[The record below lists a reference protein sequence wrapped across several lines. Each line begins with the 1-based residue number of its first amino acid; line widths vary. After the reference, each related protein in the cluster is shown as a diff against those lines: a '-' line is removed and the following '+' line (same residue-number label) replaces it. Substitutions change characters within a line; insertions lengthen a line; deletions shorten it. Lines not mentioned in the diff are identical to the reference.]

1 MPLRSAEDAEPS
13 DRPTAKR
20 AGDRLPS
27 VAAVYAMGIALLLAL
42 YTIVFAVTLD
52 AGWPGALSTAIAN
65 VVPLAGLAA
74 GFYLILHSAVLPR
87 SVIAQ
92 GTWHIVLAPV
102 FALSWYALVLVSL
115 MLLRAIERGE
125 MAFGTFSGVALV
137 WQLFQGVVLYA
148 LVAACAYALRGGRQS
163 AAVQIVAS
171 GPMQRYLT
179 RQGDELVPIA
189 VGDIVTIT
197 GAQDYAEV
205 TTIAQRR
212 HLVRLS
218 LGEFEQRLPADE
230 FLRIHRSV
238 IVNLRHLDRAEPAG
252 SGRMTLH
259 LSNGQSVEASR
270 TGARALRDRVI

>member
-1 MPLRSAEDAEPS
+1 
-13 DRPTAKR
+13 
-20 AGDRLPS
+20 
-27 VAAVYAMGIALLLAL
+27 
-42 YTIVFAVTLD
+42 
-52 AGWPGALSTAIAN
+52 
-65 VVPLAGLAA
+65 VPLAGLAA

-92 GTWHIVLAPV
+92 GAWHIVLAPV
-102 FALSWYALVLVSL
+102 SAPSWYALVLVSL
-115 MLLRAIERGE
+115 MLLRAIGRGE
-125 MAFGTFSGVALV
+125 MQLGTFSGVALV

-205 TTIAQRR
+205 TTITQRR

-230 FLRIHRSV
+230 FV
-238 IVNLRHLDRAEPAG
+238 A
-252 SGRMTLH
+252 
-259 LSNGQSVEASR
+259 SNVR
-270 TGARALRDRVI
+270 